1 MGVTMAGIRSIA
13 TYFPKNRVDNEELIK
28 RFGLS
33 TEFLMDKVG
42 VVTRAVADR
51 GESTSDMCSAAAK
64 LLFDK
69 NPALDPS
76 VVDLLVVCTQN
87 PDYRLPHTSAL
98 LQDRLNLSNS
108 VAAFDINLGCSG
120 YVYCLAVCK
129 ALIESVGFENV
140 VLLTADPYS
149 KILDPEDSSSAAV
162 FGDAATATWLSN
174 RADNTIGLFTFGTDG
189 SRAADLMVKGGGIR
203 FPFFGPGNNPSGEGS
218 EDPFLRMNGK
228 RLFRF
233 IKKTV
238 PNDVRK
244 CLEKNKTRIEE
255 IDYFVFHQAS
265 KYAVDTL
272 RKDLNLE
279 ESKVVSDMLNSGNTI
294 SSSIPGVLQTVLEK
308 EGPGKKIILSG
319 FGVGLS
325 WASCLIY

>member
-1 MGVTMAGIRSIA
+1 MAGIKSIA
-13 TYFPKNRVDNEELIK
+13 TYFPKNRVYNEELIK

-42 VVTRAVADR
+42 VLTRAVADK
-51 GESTSDMCSAAAK
+51 GETTSDMCFAAAK
-64 LLFDK
+64 LLFSK
-69 NPALDPS
+69 NPALNPS
-76 VVDLLVVCTQN
+76 AVDLLVVCTQN

-98 LQDRLNLSNS
+98 LQDRLNLPNS

-120 YVYCLAVCK
+120 YIYCLAVCK
-129 ALIESVGFENV
+129 SLIESLGFENV

-174 RADNTIGLFTFGTDG
+174 RADNAIGLFTFGTDG
-189 SRAADLMVKGGGIR
+189 SRAGDLMIKGGGVK
-203 FPFFGPGNNPSGEGS
+203 FPFFGPGSNPSREGL

-238 PNDVRK
+238 PNDVKK
-244 CLEKNKTRIEE
+244 CLEKNRIRIDE
-255 IDYFVFHQAS
+255 IDYFIFHQAS
-265 KYAVDTL
+265 KYAVDSL
-272 RKDLNLE
+272 REDLNLE
-279 ESKVVSDMLNSGNTI
+279 ESKVVCDMLHSGNTI
-294 SSSIPGVLQTVLEK
+294 SSSIPWVLQTVLEK

-325 WASCLIY
+325 WGSCLIY

>member
-1 MGVTMAGIRSIA
+1 MAGIRSIA
-13 TYFPKNRVDNEELIK
+13 TYFPKNRVGNEALIK

-33 TEFLMDKVG
+33 TEFLTDKVG
-42 VVTRAVADR
+42 VETRAIADK
-51 GESTSDMCSAAAK
+51 EETTSDMCFAASK
-64 LLFDK
+64 LLFEK

-76 VVDLLVVCTQN
+76 AVDLLVVCTQN

-98 LQDRLNLSNS
+98 VQDRLNLPNS
-108 VAAFDINLGCSG
+108 VAAFDVNLGCSG

-129 ALIESVGFENV
+129 SFIESFGFENV

-174 RADNTIGLFTFGTDG
+174 RAHNTIGLFTFGTDG
-189 SRAADLMVKGGGIR
+189 SRAADLMIKGGGVK
-203 FPFFGPGNNPSGEGS
+203 FPFFGPGNNPSE
-218 EDPFLRMNGK
+218 EALKDPFLRMNGK

-238 PNDVRK
+238 PDDVKK
-244 CLEKNKTRIEE
+244 CLEKNRTSIEE
-255 IDYFVFHQAS
+255 VDYFIFHQAS
-265 KYAVDTL
+265 KYAVDSL
-272 RKDLNLE
+272 REDLNLE
-279 ESKVVSDMLNSGNTI
+279 ETKVVCDMLHSGNTI
-294 SSSIPGVLQTVLEK
+294 SSSIPTVLQTVLEK
-308 EGPGKKIILSG
+308 EGPGKKILLSG

-325 WASCLIY
+325 WGSCLIY

>member
-1 MGVTMAGIRSIA
+1 MAGIKSIA
-13 TYFPKNRVDNEELIK
+13 TYFPKNRVDNEELIR

-42 VVTRAVADR
+42 VMTRAIADKD
-51 GESTSDMCSAAAK
+51 ETTSDMCFAAAQ
-64 LLFDK
+64 LLFKK

-76 VVDLLVVCTQN
+76 AVDLLIVCTQN

-98 LQDRLNLSNS
+98 LQDRLNLPNT

-120 YVYCLAVCK
+120 YVYSLAVCK
-129 ALIESVGFENV
+129 SLIESLGFKNV

-149 KILDPEDSSSAAV
+149 KVLDPEDSSSAAV

-189 SRAADLMVKGGGIR
+189 SRAADLMIRGGGVK
-203 FPFFGPGNNPSGEGS
+203 FPFSGPGSNASGQGL

-238 PNDVRK
+238 PNDVRM
-244 CLEKNKTRIEE
+244 CIEKNKARIEE
-255 IDYFVFHQAS
+255 IDYFIFHQAS
-265 KYAVDTL
+265 KYAVDSL
-272 RKDLNLE
+272 REDLNLD
-279 ESKVVSDMLNSGNTI
+279 ESKVVCDMLHSGNTI
-294 SSSIPGVLQTVLEK
+294 SSSIPCVLRTVLEK
-308 EGPGKKIILSG
+308 EGSGKKIILSG

-325 WASCLIY
+325 WGSCLIY

>member
-1 MGVTMAGIRSIA
+1 MGVTMAGIKSIA
-13 TYFPKNRVDNEELIK
+13 TYFPKNRVENEELIR

-42 VVTRAVADR
+42 VASRAIADR
-51 GESTSDMCSAAAK
+51 GETTSDMAFAAAQ
-64 LLFDK
+64 LLFKK

-76 VVDLLVVCTQN
+76 AVDLLVVCTQN

-98 LQDRLNLSNS
+98 LQDRLNLPNS

-120 YVYCLAVCK
+120 YVYSLAVCK
-129 ALIESVGFENV
+129 SLIESLGFENV

-149 KILDPEDSSSAAV
+149 KVLDPKDSSSAAV

-189 SRAADLMVKGGGIR
+189 SRAADLMIRGGGVK
-203 FPFFGPGNNPSGEGS
+203 FPFFGPGNNPTGEGL

-238 PNDVRK
+238 PNDVRMCIK
-244 CLEKNKTRIEE
+244 KNKARFEE
-255 IDYFVFHQAS
+255 IDYFIFHQAS
-265 KYAVDTL
+265 KYAIDSL
-272 RKDLNLE
+272 REDLNLE
-279 ESKVVSDMLNSGNTI
+279 ESKVVCNMLHSGNTI
-294 SSSIPGVLQTVLEK
+294 SSSIPWVLQTVLEK
-308 EGPGKKIILSG
+308 EGSGKKIILSG

-325 WASCLIY
+325 W

>member
-1 MGVTMAGIRSIA
+1 MAGIKSIA
-13 TYFPKNRVDNEELIK
+13 TYFPKNRVENEELIR

-33 TEFLMDKVG
+33 TKFLMDKVG
-42 VVTRAVADR
+42 VASRAIADK
-51 GESTSDMCSAAAK
+51 GETTSDMCFAAAQ
-64 LLFDK
+64 LLFKK
-69 NPALDPS
+69 NPALDTS
-76 VVDLLVVCTQN
+76 AVDLLVVCTQN

-98 LQDRLNLSNS
+98 LQDRLNLPNS

-120 YVYCLAVCK
+120 YVYSLAVCK
-129 ALIESVGFENV
+129 SLIESLGFENV

-149 KILDPEDSSSAAV
+149 KVLDPKDSSSAAV

-189 SRAADLMVKGGGIR
+189 SRAEDLIIKAGGVKFPLLGGG
-203 FPFFGPGNNPSGEGS
+203 NNSSGEPL

-244 CLEKNKTRIEE
+244 CIKKNKTRLEE

-272 RKDLNLE
+272 MEDLNLE
-279 ESKVVSDMLNSGNTI
+279 ESKVVRNMLHSGNTI
-294 SSSIPGVLQTVLEK
+294 SSSIPSVLQTVLEK
-308 EGPGKKIILSG
+308 EESGKKIILSG

-325 WASCLIY
+325 WGSCLIY

>member
-1 MGVTMAGIRSIA
+1 MAGIRSIA
-13 TYFPKNRVDNEELIK
+13 TYFPRNRVDNEELIK

-33 TEFLMDKVG
+33 TEFLIDKVG
-42 VVTRAVADR
+42 VATRAIADSA
-51 GESTSDMCSAAAK
+51 ETTSDMCFAAAE

-98 LQDRLNLSNS
+98 LQDRLNLPNS

-120 YVYCLAVCK
+120 YIYCLAVCK
-129 ALIESVGFENV
+129 SLIESLGFENV

-149 KILDPEDSSSAAV
+149 KIIDPEDSSSAAV

-174 RADNTIGLFTFGTDG
+174 RADNSIGLFTFGTDG
-189 SRAADLMVKGGGIR
+189 SRAADLMIKGGGVK
-203 FPFFGPGNNPSGEGS
+203 FPFFGPGNNRSGEGLK
-218 EDPFLRMNGK
+218 DHFLRMNGK

-238 PNDVRK
+238 PGDVRK
-244 CLEKNKTRIEE
+244 CLEKNRTRIEE
-255 IDYFVFHQAS
+255 IDYFIFHQAS
-265 KYAVDTL
+265 KYAVDSL
-272 RKDLNLE
+272 REDLNLE
-279 ESKVVSDMLNSGNTI
+279 ESKVVSDMLHSGNTI
-294 SSSIPGVLQTVLEK
+294 SSSIPWVLQTVLEK
-308 EGPGKKIILSG
+308 EGSGKKIILSG

-325 WASCLIY
+325 WGSCLIY

>member
-1 MGVTMAGIRSIA
+1 MAGIKSIA
-13 TYFPKNRVDNEELIK
+13 TYFPKNRVENEELIR

-33 TEFLMDKVG
+33 TKFLMDKVG
-42 VVTRAVADR
+42 VASRAIADK
-51 GESTSDMCSAAAK
+51 GETTSDMCFAAAQ
-64 LLFDK
+64 LLFKK

-76 VVDLLVVCTQN
+76 AVDLLVVCTQN

-98 LQDRLNLSNS
+98 LQDRLNLPNS

-120 YVYCLAVCK
+120 YIYSLAVCK
-129 ALIESVGFENV
+129 SLIESLGFENV

-149 KILDPEDSSSAAV
+149 KVLDPKDSSSAAV

-189 SRAADLMVKGGGIR
+189 SRAEDLIIKAGGVKFPLLGG
-203 FPFFGPGNNPSGEGS
+203 GNNPSGEPL

-238 PNDVRK
+238 PNDVRMCIK
-244 CLEKNKTRIEE
+244 KNKIRLEE
-255 IDYFVFHQAS
+255 IDYFIFHQAS

-272 RKDLNLE
+272 REDLNLE
-279 ESKVVSDMLNSGNTI
+279 ESKVVCNMLHSGNTI
-294 SSSIPGVLQTVLEK
+294 SSSIPSVLQTVLEK
-308 EGPGKKIILSG
+308 EESGKKIILSG

-325 WASCLIY
+325 WGSCLIY